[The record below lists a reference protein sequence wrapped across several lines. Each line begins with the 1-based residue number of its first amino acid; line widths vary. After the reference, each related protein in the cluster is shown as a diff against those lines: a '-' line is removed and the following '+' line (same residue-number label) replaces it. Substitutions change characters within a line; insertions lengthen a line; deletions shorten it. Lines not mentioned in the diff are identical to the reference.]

1 MKLTSVEGG
10 HAMPNCWS
18 VVRSRAGFIFGGAA
32 FIVLV
37 LPVNAFAIA
46 VHMPKQH
53 ARSVAVSALDLVL
66 ILGGLA
72 AVLLVILAA
81 SRLATS
87 EPLSAR
93 PTRRAAVE

>member
-1 MKLTSVEGG
+1 MKLTSKEGG
-10 HAMPNCWS
+10 HAMAKCWS
-18 VVRSRAGFIFGGAA
+18 VIRSRAGFIFGGAA
-32 FIVLV
+32 FVVLV

-46 VHMPKQH
+46 VHMPRQH
-53 ARSVAVSALDLVL
+53 AGSVAVSALDLGL

-72 AVLLVILAA
+72 AALLLILAA

-87 EPLSAR
+87 KPLSAR

>member
-1 MKLTSVEGG
+1 MKLTSKEGG
-10 HAMPNCWS
+10 HAMPTSWS
-18 VVRSRAGFIFGGAA
+18 VVRGRAGFIFGGAA

-46 VHMPKQH
+46 IHMPRHH
-53 ARSVAVSALDLVL
+53 AGSVAVSALDLGL

-72 AVLLVILAA
+72 AVLLLILAA
-81 SRLATS
+81 SRLAKS